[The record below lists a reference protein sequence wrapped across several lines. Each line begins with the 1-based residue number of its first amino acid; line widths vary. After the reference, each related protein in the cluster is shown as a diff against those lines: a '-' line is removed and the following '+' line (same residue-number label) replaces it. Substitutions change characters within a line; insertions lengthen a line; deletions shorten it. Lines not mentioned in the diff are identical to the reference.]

1 MFSSKANHWGWG
13 FHIDLNGNL
22 RDAFPQ
28 RSKTTEQPESA
39 YVKKPA
45 KWHVKKRGKKALAG
59 AR

>member
-1 MFSSKANHWGWG
+1 MFSNRANHWGWG
-13 FHIDLNGNL
+13 FHIDKNGNL

-28 RSKTTEQPESA
+28 KAEETPENA

-45 KWHVKKRGKKALAG
+45 KWHVKKRMKKALAG